1 MNKISFKWSFFFI
14 LFYLLVIII
23 LSDLNILPTWLSL
36 ACYGLF
42 FPAIFFTV
50 RNILNNILNIAKVMA
65 TEYDEI
71 VDLRKRLDTN
81 VKCEHCKNIAK
92 SLNHM
97 MINTDKAILEFYR
110 YAVIAEGRSLRV
122 SSSIATVDESI
133 TKNARSAQN
142 IYKSINELVGYIG
155 KITQT
160 SAEINSDINQ
170 SLDLTKTGSE
180 AMEHAKILME
190 NISNAASSLEEKIS
204 ELNSGAEKI
213 GVIVSVI
220 DDISEQTALLSL
232 NAAIEAARAGEAGR
246 GFAVVA
252 DEVRKLA
259 DKTTKSTNE
268 IKEMVADIQSH
279 IGEVSNQTSNIFH
292 QIMMQKDQTEIV
304 YKNFNDILNFSERIS
319 VTSDD
324 ITKTMELHSG
334 VNEEIARDAQDIIE
348 VSETTDNLMQ
358 ELVANYNKMIETISE
373 LSTKFSAIK
382 YSNRAVHFLR
392 AKSAHIKFMHNVY
405 THYTNNKSTTLATHK
420 TCAFGQFYY
429 SLGQEIFK
437 NNQLYKDVEPLH
449 IKVHALGNK
458 VMEEIQTENRIK
470 ANEYLQELQNTVDE
484 MIAMLDEL
492 INQYFESDWR
502 NNSNNN

>member
-1 MNKISFKWSFFFI
+1 MNKISFKWAFFFI

-23 LSDLNILPTWLSL
+23 LSELNILPTWLSL
-36 ACYGLF
+36 VCYGLF
-42 FPAIFFTV
+42 FPAIFFAV

-81 VKCEHCKNIAK
+81 VKCEHCRNIAK

-110 YAVIAEGRSLRV
+110 YAVSAEGRSLRV

-142 IYKSINELVGYIG
+142 IYKSISELVGYISR
-155 KITQT
+155 ITQT
-160 SAEINSDINQ
+160 SSEINSDINK
-170 SLDLTKTGSE
+170 SLDLTKKGSD
-180 AMEHAKILME
+180 AMEHAKLLME
-190 NISNAASSLEEKIS
+190 EISNAASSLESKIS
-204 ELNSGAEKI
+204 DLNAGAEKI

-268 IKEMVADIQSH
+268 IKDMVADIQSH
-279 IGEVSNQTSNIFH
+279 IGEVSTQTSSIFQ
-292 QIMMQKDQTEIV
+292 QIMTQKEQTDIV
-304 YKNFNDILNFSERIS
+304 YKNFTDILNFSERVSI
-319 VTSDD
+319 TSDE

-334 VNEEIARDAQDIIE
+334 VNEQIANDAQNIID
-348 VSETTDNLMQ
+348 VSETTDKLMH

-405 THYTNNKSTTLATHK
+405 THYSNNKSTTLATHK

-437 NNQLYKDVEPLH
+437 NDRLYKDIEPLH
-449 IKVHALGNK
+449 IRVHELGNL
-458 VMEEIQTENRIK
+458 VMSEIQAEDRIR
-470 ANEYLQELQNTVDE
+470 ANEHLQELQNTVDE

-492 INQYFESDWR
+492 INHYFESDWR
-502 NNSNNN
+502 NSNNN